1 MQADDES
8 KRDLEIK
15 IEEMFD
21 KADEL
26 MINAKDFAAAVR
38 FCSSFLESYLLRNST
53 ARPAKH

>member
-1 MQADDES
+1 MQAEDES

-26 MINAKDFAAAVR
+26 MINAKDYPAAVSSYILIYKR
-38 FCSSFLESYLLRNST
+38 KKSTRKFCS
-53 ARPAKH
+53 